1 MREQMTTVNTISSQ
15 TILNQSMTL
24 YSLKNFL
31 FLKALWFLETITM
44 ILLQMVANVQVST
57 FNWMS
62 LSSYIRM
69 ESKRPPLDSSR
80 FMLVISTQLGNKSSG
95 SFHTLIYLGRQILQH
110 CISAL
115 SLGEFISAMMALQ
128 ILSGAI
134 STMLIIFLMV
144 RSSSPFKTHA
154 NQLI

>member
-44 ILLQMVANVQVST
+44 ILLQMVANVQVSI

-69 ESKRPPLDSSR
+69 ESKRTLDSSR
-80 FMLVISTQLGNKSSG
+80 GTLVISKQWSNKSSG
-95 SFHTLIYLGRQILQH
+95 SFHTVIYLERQILQH

>member
-44 ILLQMVANVQVST
+44 ILLQMVANVQVSI

-69 ESKRPPLDSSR
+69 ESKRTLDSSR
-80 FMLVISTQLGNKSSG
+80 LTLVISKQWSNKSSG
-95 SFHTLIYLGRQILQH
+95 SFHTVIYLELQILQH

-134 STMLIIFLMV
+134 SMMLIIFLMV

>member
-24 YSLKNFL
+24 YRLKNFL
-31 FLKALWFLETITM
+31 FLKVLWFLETITL
-44 ILLQMVANVQVST
+44 ILLEMVANVQVSI
-57 FNWMS
+57 FNWIS

-69 ESKRPPLDSSR
+69 ESKRTLDSSR
-80 FMLVISTQLGNKSSG
+80 LTLVISKQWSNKSSG
-95 SFHTLIYLGRQILQH
+95 SFHTVIYLERQILQH

-134 STMLIIFLMV
+134 SMMLIIFLMV
-144 RSSSPFKTHA
+144 RFSSPFKTHA

>member
-24 YSLKNFL
+24 YRLKNFL
-31 FLKALWFLETITM
+31 FLKVLWFLETITL
-44 ILLQMVANVQVST
+44 ILLEMVANVQVSI

-69 ESKRPPLDSSR
+69 ESKRTLDSSR
-80 FMLVISTQLGNKSSG
+80 LTLVISKQWSNKSSG
-95 SFHTLIYLGRQILQH
+95 SFHTVIYLERQILQH

-128 ILSGAI
+128 NLSGAFI
-134 STMLIIFLMV
+134 MMLIIFLMV
-144 RSSSPFKTHA
+144 RFSSPFKTHA